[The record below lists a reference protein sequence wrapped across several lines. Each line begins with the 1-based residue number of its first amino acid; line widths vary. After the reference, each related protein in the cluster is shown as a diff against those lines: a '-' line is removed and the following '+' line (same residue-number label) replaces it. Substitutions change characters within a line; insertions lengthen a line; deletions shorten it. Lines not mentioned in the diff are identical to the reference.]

1 MTPKADVV
9 VIGAGIIGA
18 ACAYYLSSAGVD
30 VHLVEGRFPAS
41 GTSRACDS
49 LILAFDKSAG
59 AELELSQ
66 ASAAL
71 WTGLAHTLDMDFE
84 YERHGSLWLFESVEN
99 MNAALGKARSF
110 QAAGVQLQILDARD
124 VHSLEPGLAPDVAGG
139 YFFPDDAQVDA
150 RRATLALLSAARQR
164 GLTLHAN
171 APVTA
176 VERASNGRI
185 VRLVTRAGE
194 IMTDTVVCA
203 AGVWSNEVSRLV
215 GLELPIRPRKGHILV
230 TAKIPRL
237 VRHPLLEAGYTSTVQ
252 SASQDLQVALVA
264 EMTAGGTLLL
274 GSSREF
280 AGLDRAVS
288 LQVMQAIAARAVRF
302 LPALAQVGVIRSYAG
317 LRPWS
322 PDHLPLVGPVGAAP
336 GFYLAT
342 GHEGAGIGLAPITG
356 RLVADC
362 ITGASLPAFAAQVR
376 PDRFELGPAGPG

>member
-9 VIGAGIIGA
+9 VIGGGIIGA
-18 ACAYYLSSAGVD
+18 ACAYHLSAAGLD

-41 GTSRACDS
+41 GASRACDS
-49 LILAFDKSAG
+49 LILSFDKSVG

-71 WTGLAHTLDMDFE
+71 WTGLAQTLDMNFE
-84 YERHGSLWLFESVEN
+84 YARHGSLWLFESVEGL
-99 MNAALGKARSF
+99 NAALGKAKSF
-110 QAAGVQLQILDARD
+110 QAAGVQLEILDSRD
-124 VHSLEPGLAPDVAGG
+124 VRLLEPGLAPDVAGG
-139 YFFPDDAQVDA
+139 FFFLDDAQVDA
-150 RRATLALLSAARQR
+150 RRATLALLSSARRR
-164 GLTLHAN
+164 GLTLHTN
-171 APVTA
+171 APVVA
-176 VERASNGRI
+176 IERASNGRI
-185 VRLVTRAGE
+185 AKVVTRAGE
-194 IMTDTVVCA
+194 IMTGAVVCA

-264 EMTAGGTLLL
+264 EMTASGTLLL
-274 GSSREF
+274 GSSRQF
-280 AGLDRAVS
+280 AGLDLAVS
-288 LQVMQAIAARAVRF
+288 LPVMQAIAARAVRF

-322 PDHLPLVGPVGAAP
+322 PDHLPLVGPVSAAP

-342 GHEGAGIGLAPITG
+342 GHEGAGICLAPVTG

-362 ITGASLPAFAAQVR
+362 ITGARLPAFAAQIR
-376 PDRFELGPAGPG
+376 PDRFELGPARSG